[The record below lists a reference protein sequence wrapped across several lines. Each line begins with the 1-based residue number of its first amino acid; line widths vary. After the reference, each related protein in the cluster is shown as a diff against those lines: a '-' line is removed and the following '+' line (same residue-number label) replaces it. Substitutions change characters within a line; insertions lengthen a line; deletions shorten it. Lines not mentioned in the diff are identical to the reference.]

1 MEREKNKNKK
11 ILKFIKETKNIIIEY
26 LELKNITKY
35 SYFENLEEN
44 SLKIKLELE
53 SNINKN
59 NILDNELIKELD
71 YKFEYCGFEK
81 IDNFN
86 KEKNTNNKIKYLYKL
101 DKEKLKLSE
110 EKFNSKIKLLFQK
123 VEAYIKLN
131 KRPQSPEEIPTDKNI
146 LEEKIVYWS
155 EGNKY
160 LEELLRISLEN
171 GYTTHACCGGHEHK
185 KNFAYISYNLNMNK
199 DKNYIFVNK
208 VFKMIENKEEH
219 ISMYFEKENS
229 VNVAFHANYGL
240 QDKLF
245 KNIIKIINEIK
256 KLSDE
261 EIKNYIF
268 SSEKSMILTE
278 VEFLENNNL
287 NIIKNL
293 ILTRKKDENTKNL
306 VTEISI
312 TNEDKNIELEV
323 KEKVEKIGYIHSDT
337 FDVEEYYY
345 SRYIKQIY

>member
-1 MEREKNKNKK
+1 MEQEKNKNKK
-11 ILKFIKETKNIIIEY
+11 ILKFINETKNIIVEY
-26 LELKNITKY
+26 LKLKNITKY

-44 SLKIKLELE
+44 SIEIKLELE

-71 YKFEYCGFEK
+71 YKFEYCGFENN
-81 IDNFN
+81 IIS
-86 KEKNTNNKIKYLYKL
+86 NKIIYSYKL
-101 DKEKLKLSE
+101 DKEELKLTE
-110 EKFNSKIKLLFQK
+110 EQFNSKIKLLFQK

-131 KRPQSPEEIPTDKNI
+131 KRPQFPEEIPTDKNI

-160 LEELLRISLEN
+160 LGELLRISLEN

-185 KNFAYISYNLNMNK
+185 KNFAYIAYNLSLK
-199 DKNYIFVNK
+199 EDKNYIFVNK

-219 ISMYFEKENS
+219 ISMYFEKENC

-293 ILTRKKDENTKNL
+293 ILMRKKDENTKNL

-345 SRYIKQIY
+345 SRYIKHIY

>member
-11 ILKFIKETKNIIIEY
+11 ILKFIKETKNIIEEY
-26 LELKNITKY
+26 LNLKNITKY

-44 SLKIKLELE
+44 SIEIKVELE
-53 SNINKN
+53 NNVNKN
-59 NILDNELIKELD
+59 NILNDELIKELD
-71 YKFEYCGFEK
+71 YKFEYCGFENNS
-81 IDNFN
+81 IS
-86 KEKNTNNKIKYLYKL
+86 NKIKYLYKL

-110 EKFNSKIKLLFQK
+110 EQFNSKIKLLFQK

-131 KRPQSPEEIPTDKNI
+131 KRPQFPEEIPTDKNI

-160 LEELLRISLEN
+160 LEEVLRISLEN
-171 GYTTHACCGGHEHK
+171 GYTTHACCGGHEDK
-185 KNFAYISYNLNMNK
+185 KNFAYISYNLNMNE

-208 VFKMIENKEEH
+208 VLKMIENKEEH

-261 EIKNYIF
+261 EIKNYIVF
-268 SSEKSMILTE
+268 TKKSMILNE

-293 ILTRKKDENTKNL
+293 ILIRKKEENTKNL